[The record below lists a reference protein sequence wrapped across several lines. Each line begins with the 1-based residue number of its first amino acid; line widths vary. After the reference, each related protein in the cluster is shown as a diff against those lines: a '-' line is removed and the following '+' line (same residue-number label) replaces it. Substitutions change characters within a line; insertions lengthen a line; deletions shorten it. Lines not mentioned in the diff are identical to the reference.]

1 MEIYDQSK
9 KNYNVSKEIRIKTP
23 MLRSD
28 LCDFSDAYVVVEG
41 NITVTDPDGAKR
53 NKNVAFKNDRPFINC
68 ISKINDVLTNNAEDL
83 DVVMPMQNLLE
94 YIKNYRNT
102 TGSLW
107 NYYRDESSNPL
118 CPNSD
123 CFKYKT
129 SITVNNY
136 NLGARDAGYDGD
148 TVGKNKVVIV
158 VPLKHLSNFLITL
171 NMPLIICE
179 I

>member
-1 MEIYDQSK
+1 
-9 KNYNVSKEIRIKTP
+9 

-148 TVGKNKVVIV
+148 TVGKNKAVIV